1 MAIKGLKDL
10 HYAIIEKEDN
20 EETVY
25 GDVKPLGPA
34 RAFNIVPTINR
45 ANLHADDAV
54 LFSDASKGAT
64 TITLETA
71 YLDADVEADL
81 LGKTV
86 DELGGVT
93 DASTDDAPYVAVGGR
108 ALSARGGYEWFWVYR
123 IKFAPGEENK
133 ETEEDTP
140 EYQTPNLEGEAVPR
154 LHDGKER
161 YKLWD
166 GNPKIEDK
174 SIFDGWFDE
183 VVDAEMLADNGD
195 DSGN

>member
-1 MAIKGLKDL
+1 MAIKGLQDL
-10 HYAIIEKEDN
+10 HDAVIGEENED
-20 EETVY
+20 ETVY
-25 GDVKPLGPA
+25 GGVEPLGPA
-34 RAFNIVPTINR
+34 RACNIVPSVNR

-54 LFSDASKGAT
+54 LFSDSAKGAT

-71 YLDADVEADL
+71 YLDAEVEADL

-166 GNPKIEDK
+166 ENPKIEDK
-174 SIFDGWFDE
+174 SIFDGWFDD
-183 VVDAEMLADNGD
+183 VIDSD
-195 DSGN
+195 DLGKEEGN

>member
-10 HYAIIEKEDN
+10 HYAVIEEEN
-20 EETVY
+20 ENETVY
-25 GDVKPLGPA
+25 GEVKPLGPA
-34 RAFNIVPTINR
+34 RAFNIVPTVNR

-54 LFSDASKGAT
+54 LFSDSAKGAT

-71 YLDADVEADL
+71 YLDAEVEADL

-133 ETEEDTP
+133 ETQEDTP

-161 YKLWD
+161 YKVWD
-166 GNPKIEDK
+166 QNPDITDK
-174 SIFDGWFDE
+174 TIFDKWFDE
-183 VVDAEMLADNGD
+183 VVDSDMLLDDNG
-195 DSGN
+195 GND

>member
-54 LFSDASKGAT
+54 LFSDASKGAA

-71 YLDADVEADL
+71 YLDAEVEADL

-86 DELGGVT
+86 DI
-93 DASTDDAPYVAVGGR
+93 SIHAP
-108 ALSARGGYEWFWVYR
+108 
-123 IKFAPGEENK
+123 
-133 ETEEDTP
+133 
-140 EYQTPNLEGEAVPR
+140 
-154 LHDGKER
+154 
-161 YKLWD
+161 
-166 GNPKIEDK
+166 
-174 SIFDGWFDE
+174 
-183 VVDAEMLADNGD
+183 M
-195 DSGN
+195 